1 MPAETKRR
9 NSPEGVP
16 MGKKRAA
23 QVNRWTP
30 TCDEKIVRP
39 KNPEKL
45 QEVLNHLAPFK
56 RRSAAAAIHD
66 GLIWEEGG
74 EKFGISEEL
83 ATQLIRQAA
92 EDFNRSEYLSLNAP
106 RFSHLTQM
114 LNRFVG
120 AVDALREEME
130 ALDFFALHL
139 LHHVPEYDTHWGA
152 LAIGAN
158 IEGLPR
164 PVPQYNGRS
173 SQWLQQLES
182 LSHYTKEK
190 LEVATRS
197 RSAEGRDSSD
207 KGGNTNLWKE
217 AFGPA
222 AWSLVTDALKLF
234 DIFKPGQ
241 ATGTEGGSFH
251 NFVLAIYEYATGKEG
266 EEHAKVNDWIKKLVK
281 PSRLD
286 RALEVEEG
294 NLRAEEIAMFK
305 GRSPLTEAQNN
316 RLGVIALRLNEIHNQ
331 RVELWKVTWPHV
343 RLGDL
348 RV

>member
-1 MPAETKRR
+1 MKRR
-9 NSPEGVP
+9 NSPEGVT

-30 TCDEKIVRP
+30 TCDEKIARP

-45 QEVLNHLAPFK
+45 QAVLNHLAPFK

-66 GLIWEEGG
+66 GLIWEEAG

-92 EDFNRSEYLSLNAP
+92 EDFNRSEYLSLDAP

-114 LNRFVG
+114 LNRFVA
-120 AVDALREEME
+120 AVDALRDEME

-139 LHHVPEYDTHWGA
+139 LHHVPEHDAHWEA

-164 PVPQYNGRS
+164 LVPRYGERS

-197 RSAEGRDSSD
+197 RSAEGRDPSD

-217 AFGPA
+217 AFGPP

-294 NLRAEEIAMFK
+294 RLRTEEIAIFK
-305 GRSPLTEAQNN
+305 GRGPLTEAQNN
-316 RLGVIALRLNEIHNQ
+316 RLGEIALRLNEIHNQ
-331 RVELWKVTWPHV
+331 RVDLWKVTWPHV

>member
-1 MPAETKRR
+1 MKRR

-23 QVNRWTP
+23 QVNRWAP
-30 TCDEKIVRP
+30 TCDENIVRP
-39 KNPEKL
+39 KNRGKL
-45 QEVLNHLAPFK
+45 QEVLSHLAPFE

-83 ATQLIRQAA
+83 ARRLIRQAA
-92 EDFNRSEYLSLNAP
+92 EDFNRSEYLSLDAP

-114 LNRFVG
+114 LNRLVE

-139 LHHVPEYDTHWGA
+139 LHHVPEYDTRWGA

-164 PVPQYNGRS
+164 PVPRYGERS

-197 RSAEGRDSSD
+197 RSAEGRDASD

-217 AFGPA
+217 TFGPA

-241 ATGTEGGSFH
+241 ATGTEGAPFH
-251 NFVLAIYEYATGKEG
+251 SFVLAIYEYATGKEG

-286 RALEVEEG
+286 RALEVEQG
-294 NLRAEEIAMFK
+294 NLIAEEIAIFK
-305 GRSPLTEAQNN
+305 GRAPLTKTQHN
-316 RLGVIALRLNEIHNQ
+316 RLSEIDQRLNEIHNQ
-331 RVELWKVTWPHV
+331 RIDLWKATWPHV

-348 RV
+348 RW

>member
-1 MPAETKRR
+1 MKRR

-16 MGKKRAA
+16 MGKKRTA
-23 QVNRWTP
+23 QVNRWAP
-30 TCDEKIVRP
+30 TCDENIVRS
-39 KNPEKL
+39 KNPGKL
-45 QEVLNHLAPFK
+45 QEVLSHLAPFD

-66 GLIWEEGG
+66 GLIWEEAG

-92 EDFNRSEYLSLNAP
+92 EDFNRSQYLSLDAP
-106 RFSHLTQM
+106 RFSHLMQT
-114 LNRFVG
+114 LNRFVA
-120 AVDALREEME
+120 AVDVLREEIE

-139 LHHVPEYDTHWGA
+139 LHHVPEYDTRWGA
-152 LAIGAN
+152 LAVGAN

-164 PVPQYNGRS
+164 PVAQHNGRS

-190 LEVATRS
+190 LDAAIRS

-217 AFGPA
+217 TFGPA

-241 ATGTEGGSFH
+241 ATGTEGGPFH
-251 NFVLAIYEYATGKEG
+251 SFVLAIYEYATGKEA

-286 RALEVEEG
+286 RALEIEQG
-294 NLRAEEIAMFK
+294 SLITEEIAIFK
-305 GRSPLTEAQNN
+305 GRVPLTETQNN
-316 RLGVIALRLNEIHNQ
+316 RLAEISLRLKEIHNQ
-331 RVELWKVTWPHV
+331 RVDLWKATWPHV

-348 RV
+348 RW

>member
-1 MPAETKRR
+1 MW
-9 NSPEGVP
+9 
-16 MGKKRAA
+16 KKRMA

-39 KNPEKL
+39 KNPGKL
-45 QEVLNHLAPFK
+45 PEVLSHLAPFE
-56 RRSAAAAIHD
+56 RRSAAAAIYD
-66 GLIWEEGG
+66 GLIWEEAG

-92 EDFNRSEYLSLNAP
+92 EDFNRSEYLSLDAP
-106 RFSHLTQM
+106 RFSHLMQI

-120 AVDALREEME
+120 AVDALTEEIE

-139 LHHVPEYDTHWGA
+139 LHHLPEYDTRWAA

-158 IEGLPR
+158 LEGLPR
-164 PVPQYNGRS
+164 PFPKYDVRS

-190 LEVATRS
+190 LEAAIRS
-197 RSAEGRDSSD
+197 RSAEGRDTSD

-217 AFGPA
+217 TFGPA
-222 AWSLVTDALKLF
+222 AWSLVNDALKLF
-234 DIFKPGQ
+234 EIFKPGQ
-241 ATGTEGGSFH
+241 ATGTEGGPFH
-251 NFVLAIYEYATGKEG
+251 RFVLDIYEYATGKEG

-286 RALEVEEG
+286 RALEIEQG
-294 NLRAEEIAMFK
+294 SLITEEIAIFK
-305 GRSPLTEAQNN
+305 GRDALTEAQNA
-316 RLGVIALRLNEIHNQ
+316 RLAEIDLRLREIHNQ
-331 RVELWKVTWPHV
+331 RVDLWKATWPHV

-348 RV
+348 RW